1 MDRGVVRQ
9 ILSFYLGSRDV
20 WQAFGCCLLFVA
32 LATSCTIVAAR
43 GQDATP
49 AEAKQRQDDRDRKA
63 KAALA
68 LAGSGDPAKCECAKG
83 KILSWKEAVE
93 KSQRDRVPVVV
104 FADLEPRC
112 CADAI
117 PVKMTAAEAKLI
129 RPERPIVVY
138 IPTASGG
145 LLQATDLPATATM
158 AEVKRAVELAKKQ
171 IK

>member
-1 MDRGVVRQ
+1 MARSVTRQ

-20 WQAFGCCLLFVA
+20 WQAAGCCLLFVA
-32 LATSCTIVAAR
+32 LATSCTVLAAR
-43 GQDATP
+43 GEDPVT
-49 AEAKQRQDDRDRKA
+49 AKQKQDRDRLDLEIAVARA
-63 KAALA
+63 K
-68 LAGSGDPAKCECAKG
+68 SPDKCECAKG
-83 KILSWKEAVE
+83 KALSWKEAVE

-104 FADLEPRC
+104 FAGLEPRC

-117 PVKMTAAEAKLI
+117 PVRMSVEEAKLI

-145 LLQATDLPATATM
+145 LLQATDLPKTATNS
-158 AEVKRAVELAKKQ
+158 EVRRAVELAQKQ